1 MNSFD
6 NYIDQSKSRLIS
18 ISEDCPS
25 NNKRNI
31 QLYSVRNNTSNISLK
46 SIIKKP
52 SEILDISKTN
62 LEFDIQLASL
72 RKKLLTIKEEKKES
86 ENKVNLMKLKIK
98 KLLVKEK
105 ESLIELENTKQSIQ
119 KILNNRKKYEQKLK
133 NTNNTKYSKIAKH
146 NSSSINNLNY
156 IDKGRLEN
164 HKSFHIS
171 MKKHKFLN
179 KVQSN
184 FGIVNSNINR
194 KKNYISNKRLNK
206 STIDKNKSI
215 FTLINKINDISND
228 SNNGYTYGINSI
240 RNASINL
247 GKLDLSNNK
256 SNYDINNIDESK
268 TDNDEINNKKN
279 ISNILGNIIKKKIN
293 NKKDLKSQIKINLEN
308 KLKEHEEQRNR
319 IQEEIKKIEDE
330 QYNLWMNFNEKFK
343 NEENNFT
350 NNLNSNRKIVI
361 KSDIYNI
368 DDDDN
373 ILNYNF
379 I

>member
-6 NYIDQSKSRLIS
+6 NYIDLTTSRLIS

-31 QLYSVRNNTSNISLK
+31 PLNSLRNNSSNIFSK

-52 SEILDISKTN
+52 SELLDISKTSI
-62 LEFDIQLASL
+62 EFDIQLSSL
-72 RKKLLTIKEEKKES
+72 KKKLLSVKEQKKES
-86 ENKVNLMKLKIK
+86 ENKVNLIKLRIK
-98 KLLVKEK
+98 KLLIKEK
-105 ESLIELENTKQSIQ
+105 ESLIELENIKKTIQ

-133 NTNNTKYSKIAKH
+133 KTNKTKYSKIAKN
-146 NSSSINNLNY
+146 NSSNINNLNFL
-156 IDKGRLEN
+156 DKNRLEN
-164 HKSFHIS
+164 HKSFLIS
-171 MKKHKFLN
+171 MKKNKFLN
-179 KVQSN
+179 KIQSN
-184 FGIVNSNINR
+184 FSIVNININR
-194 KKNYISNKRLNK
+194 KKNYISSKRLNK
-206 STIDKNKSI
+206 STNDKNKST
-215 FTLINKINDISND
+215 FNKINDISCD
-228 SNNGYTYGINSI
+228 SNNGYIYGINSI

-247 GKLDLSNNK
+247 GKLDLNNNK

-268 TDNDEINNKKN
+268 IDNDEINNKKDMN
-279 ISNILGNIIKKKIN
+279 NILGNFINKKIKN
-293 NKKDLKSQIKINLEN
+293 RKELKSQIKINLEN

-343 NEENNFT
+343 NEDTNFT
-350 NNLNSNRKIVI
+350 NNLSSNRKIII
-361 KSDIYNI
+361 KSDLYNI

-379 I
+379 K

>member
-6 NYIDQSKSRLIS
+6 NYIDQTKSKLIS

-25 NNKRNI
+25 NNKRNF
-31 QLYSVRNNTSNISLK
+31 QLYSVRNNKSNILLK

-52 SEILDISKTN
+52 SEILDISKAN
-62 LEFDIQLASL
+62 IEFDIQLASL
-72 RKKLLTIKEEKKES
+72 KKKLLAVKEQKKES
-86 ENKVNLMKLKIK
+86 ENKVNLIKLRIK
-98 KLLVKEK
+98 KLLIKEK
-105 ESLIELENTKQSIQ
+105 ESLIELENTKKSIQ

-146 NSSSINNLNY
+146 TSSINNSNF

-171 MKKHKFLN
+171 MKKNKFLN

-184 FGIVNSNINR
+184 FGIVNTNFNM
-194 KKNYISNKRLNK
+194 KKNYISSKRLNK
-206 STIDKNKSI
+206 STNEKNKST
-215 FTLINKINDISND
+215 FNKINDISID
-228 SNNGYTYGINSI
+228 SNNGYIYGINSI
-240 RNASINL
+240 RNISINL
-247 GKLDLSNNK
+247 GKLGLNNNN

-268 TDNDEINNKKN
+268 TDNDEVNNKKSM
-279 ISNILGNIIKKKIN
+279 SNIFGNVINKKIS
-293 NKKDLKSQIKINLEN
+293 NKKDLKSQIKINLEK

-343 NEENNFT
+343 NEDINFNN
-350 NNLNSNRKIVI
+350 NQNSNRKIII
-361 KSDIYNI
+361 KSDLYNI